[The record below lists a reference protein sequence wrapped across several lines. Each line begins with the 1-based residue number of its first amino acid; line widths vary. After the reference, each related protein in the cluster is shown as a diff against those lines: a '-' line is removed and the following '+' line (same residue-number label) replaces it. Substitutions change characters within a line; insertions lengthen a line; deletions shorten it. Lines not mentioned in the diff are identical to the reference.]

1 MPNVFLE
8 DTTKYALF
16 TEGDTYYM
24 TFQGR
29 MDNGGRSPIESDS
42 VNGVARGFFLQDMTY
57 GFDSLDGFVVSYQTS
72 GNSWA
77 TNSLIITK

>member
-16 TEGDTYYM
+16 TDNGTYYI

-42 VNGVARGFFLQDMTY
+42 VDGVARGFFLQDMTY
-57 GFDSLDGFVVSYQTS
+57 GFDSLDGFTVAYQTS
-72 GNSWA
+72 SNSWT
-77 TNSLIITK
+77 TNSMIITK